1 MRIQEGGD
9 PVGPGADPVTAVI
22 ARMEQVSTALP
33 PRDGVRAFDQMYL
46 ETTRQVDAAIRG
58 QQFADPVFMA
68 RLDVVFAGL
77 FLGVWDRYA
86 TGPAAAAQVPR
97 CWRALF
103 DVRSRT
109 DVAPL
114 QFAVAGMNAHIN
126 HDLSLALV
134 QTCEELGGGLDASR
148 RTDFLAINRV
158 LAQTQPAVRQELL
171 RGPWAVLDH
180 ALGGYDDRIALW
192 GIEQAREFAWSTAET
207 LLAVRG
213 TRLEETF
220 EGGLDRMVALSSRLL
235 LFGPGSRAA
244 PVDAAVPPRSP

>member
-97 CWRALF
+97 CWRGAE
-103 DVRSRT
+103 
-109 DVAPL
+109 
-114 QFAVAGMNAHIN
+114 AGSESVPKNMRCGA
-126 HDLSLALV
+126 AAR
-134 QTCEELGGGLDASR
+134 QRGWGAS
-148 RTDFLAINRV
+148 A
-158 LAQTQPAVRQELL
+158 
-171 RGPWAVLDH
+171 
-180 ALGGYDDRIALW
+180 
-192 GIEQAREFAWSTAET
+192 
-207 LLAVRG
+207 
-213 TRLEETF
+213 
-220 EGGLDRMVALSSRLL
+220 
-235 LFGPGSRAA
+235 
-244 PVDAAVPPRSP
+244 